1 MNKPMSASDA
11 WAQLSGYVAAMV
23 TEGSEDAVQILRLMH
38 ELKPATRMFTGSV
51 EDLRNASQE
60 DAG

>member
-1 MNKPMSASDA
+1 MNPPMTAPDA
-11 WAQLSGYVAAMV
+11 WAQVSGYVAAMV
-23 TEGSEDAVQILRLMH
+23 VEGSEDAAAVLTLMH

-51 EDLRNASQE
+51 EDLRKASKE